1 MTCIKPTTN
10 RSQWQWLHFDES
22 LAFEIGKHTM
32 AHLFGRQ
39 AFVELLISEGV
50 THLFGNPG
58 TTELPIMQ
66 ALPDYPDLK
75 FVLGLQESVVMGM
88 ADGYARASR
97 QLTAANVHVAPGL
110 GNAMGALYNA
120 KFSGAPVILT
130 AGQQEQGHGLLEPLL
145 YDDLT
150 SMAAPLVKW
159 SIEVTRL
166 QDLPRIMRRA
176 AKIAMTPPTGP
187 VFISLPGDILNDLAE
202 MDLGQ
207 SVRIDH
213 RVRPSDGALNE
224 LANALLSAAHPV
236 IISGQELCSAQAF
249 ADASELATLLGAAVF
264 QESVPYRASFP
275 TAHKQYLGML
285 TRSQGNVRETLD
297 PFDLIFCLGADLLRM
312 SVYSPTEPLPAHSRV
327 VHLSERSGELGKN
340 YRTEWAMQANVSETL
355 QALLPLLR
363 SRINSGYA
371 AQAQTRSHA
380 LALQN
385 WSVHRGNSVTQVL
398 TESSMRP
405 MTASTFVLHVTSQLS
420 PEVIVVEEALTS
432 THRLPQFLHQHD
444 PDGFFGLASGGLGFA
459 IPGAVGISMAK
470 PGRPVVAIVGD
481 GSAMYGIQGL
491 WTAAHFKLP
500 ITYVIANNKGY
511 RIIKE
516 RLLSMQGSDQ
526 FIGMDMK
533 DPAIDY
539 CQLAQSMGMRAI
551 RVSDPADLDTVL
563 KDSIRSG
570 KPQLIEVMVS
580 NGFGA

>member
-1 MTCIKPTTN
+1 
-10 RSQWQWLHFDES
+10 
-22 LAFEIGKHTM
+22 M

-50 THLFGNPG
+50 SHLFGNPG

-66 ALPDYPDLK
+66 ALPDYPGLK

-130 AGQQEQGHGLLEPLL
+130 AGQQEQGHGLLEPML

-150 SMAAPLVKW
+150 AMAAPLVKW

-202 MDLGQ
+202 IDLGQ

-213 RVRPSDGALNE
+213 RVRPSDGTLNE

-249 ADASELATLLGAAVF
+249 AQASELASVLGAAVF
-264 QESVPYRASFP
+264 QETIPYSATFP
-275 TAHKQYLGML
+275 TAHPHYMGML
-285 TRSQGNVRETLD
+285 TRNQDHVRQTLD
-297 PFDLIFCLGADLLRM
+297 PFDLVLCLGADLLRM
-312 SVYSPTEPLPAHSRV
+312 SVYSPIEPLPPHSRV
-327 VHLSERSGELGKN
+327 IHLSERSGELGKN
-340 YRTEWAMQANVSETL
+340 YRTELAVQANVSETL

-363 SRINSGYA
+363 SRIDSGYT
-371 AQAQTRSHA
+371 AQAQTRSKA
-380 LALQN
+380 LALRN
-385 WSVHRGNSVTQVL
+385 WSVQRRNSVTQVL

-405 MTASTFVLHVTSQLS
+405 MTASTFVMHVSAQLT

-432 THRLPQFLHQHD
+432 THRLPQFMHQHD
-444 PDGFFGLASGGLGFA
+444 HDSFFGLASGGLGFA

-516 RLLSMQGSDQ
+516 RLLSMQGSDR
-526 FIGMDMK
+526 FVGMDMN

-539 CQLAQSMGMRAI
+539 CQLAQSMGMHAI

>member
-1 MTCIKPTTN
+1 
-10 RSQWQWLHFDES
+10 
-22 LAFEIGKHTM
+22 M

-66 ALPDYPDLK
+66 ALPDYPGLK

-88 ADGYARASR
+88 ANGYARASR

-130 AGQQEQGHGLLEPLL
+130 AGQQEQGHGLLEPML
-145 YDDLT
+145 YDNLT
-150 SMAAPLVKW
+150 AMAAPLVKW

-202 MDLGQ
+202 IDLGH

-213 RVRPSDGALNE
+213 RVRPSDDALNE

-236 IISGQELCSAQAF
+236 IISGQELRSTQAF
-249 ADASELATLLGAAVF
+249 AQASELASVLGAAVF
-264 QESVPYRASFP
+264 QESIPYRATFP
-275 TAHKQYLGML
+275 TAHPHYMGML
-285 TRSQGNVRETLD
+285 TRNQDQVRQTLD
-297 PFDLIFCLGADLLRM
+297 PFDLVLCLGADLLRM
-312 SVYSPTEPLPAHSRV
+312 SVYSPIEPLPTHSRV
-327 VHLSERSGELGKN
+327 IHLSERSGELGKN
-340 YRTEWAMQANVSETL
+340 YRTELAVQANVSETL
-355 QALLPLLR
+355 QALLPLLG
-363 SRINSGYA
+363 SRIDSEYA
-371 AQAQTRSHA
+371 VQAQSRSKA
-380 LALQN
+380 LALRN
-385 WSVHRGNSVTQVL
+385 WSVHRRNSVTQVL
-398 TESSMRP
+398 TESSVRP
-405 MTASTFVLHVTSQLS
+405 MTASTFVMHVSSQLS

-444 PDGFFGLASGGLGFA
+444 HDGFFGLASGGLGFA

-481 GSAMYGIQGL
+481 GSALYGIQGL

-516 RLLSMQGSDQ
+516 RLLSMQGSDR
-526 FIGMDMK
+526 FVGMDMN

-551 RVSDPADLDTVL
+551 RVEDPADLDTVL
-563 KDSIRSG
+563 KESIRSG
-570 KPQLIEVMVS
+570 RPQLIEVMVS

>member
-1 MTCIKPTTN
+1 M
-10 RSQWQWLHFDES
+10 S
-22 LAFEIGKHTM
+22 
-32 AHLFGRQ
+32 HLFGRQ
-39 AFVELLISEGV
+39 AFVELLINEGV

-66 ALPDYPDLK
+66 ALPDYPSLK
-75 FVLGLQESVVMGM
+75 FVLGLQEAVVMGM

-120 KFSGAPVILT
+120 KFTGSPVILT

-145 YDDLT
+145 YDNLT

-187 VFISLPGDILNDLAE
+187 VFISLPGDILNEIAE

-213 RVRPSDGALNE
+213 RVRPSEQSLSD
-224 LANALLSAAHPV
+224 LANALLSAKNPV
-236 IISGQELCSAQAF
+236 IISGQELRSKQAF
-249 ADASELATLLGAAVF
+249 DDAGELATLLGAAVF
-264 QESVPYRASFP
+264 QESVPFSATFS
-275 TAHKQYLGML
+275 TSHKQYLGML
-285 TRSQGNVRETLD
+285 TRSQENVRKTLE

-312 SVYSPTEPLPAHSRV
+312 SVYSPVEPLPHHSRV
-327 VHLSERSGELGKN
+327 IHLSERSAELGKN
-340 YRTEWAMQANVSETL
+340 YRTELALQANVCETL
-355 QALLPLLR
+355 QSLLPLLR
-363 SRINSGYA
+363 ARIDSNYK
-371 AQAQTRSHA
+371 AQANARGMA
-380 LALQN
+380 LEQQN
-385 WSVHRGNSVTQVL
+385 WSNKRKHSVIQVL
-398 TESSMRP
+398 TQSALRP
-405 MTASTFVLHVTSQLS
+405 MLASTFVMHITSQLT
-420 PEVIVVEEALTS
+420 PDVIVVEEALTS
-432 THRLPQFLHQHD
+432 TQALSQYLHQHD
-444 PDGFFGLASGGLGFA
+444 HDSFFGLASGGLGFA

-516 RLLSMQGSDQ
+516 RLVSMQGSDR
-526 FIGMDMK
+526 FIGMDMN

-539 CQLAQSMGMRAI
+539 CQLAQSMGMPSI
-551 RVSDPADLDTVL
+551 KVSDPSELDAAL
-563 KDSIRSG
+563 KDGIQSG
-570 KPQLIEVMVS
+570 KPNLIEVAVS
-580 NGFGA
+580 NGFGN